1 MQSQLYGNGSVI
13 KKQEKY
19 LLSLAYYKYTTYLC
33 RCKTTTCAKI
43 LSNVTRNDWDAWWLS
58 VISFLL
64 IMNDLQ
70 VFKNE
75 DFGQLQVKTSEENEL
90 YFNATHVCEA
100 LGMTN
105 VTVSIES
112 LDEDERSKFNLGRQG
127 ETWFVNESGLYHLIF
142 KSRKPFAKKFRKWV
156 TSEVLPSIRRTG
168 TYTLPAATEM
178 FPLYQ
183 DILLSRYSGKRRER
197 ILVLIEKLTPLVPS
211 FPKGEWHIFN
221 DDIDAIWH
229 SKGYENMQPGT
240 LVHLCIEA
248 MRILG
253 YKVENRGIHWRILS

>member
-1 MQSQLYGNGSVI
+1 MRGGS
-13 KKQEKY
+13 
-19 LLSLAYYKYTTYLC
+19 
-33 RCKTTTCAKI
+33 
-43 LSNVTRNDWDAWWLS
+43 W
-58 VISFLL
+58 SFLFFIIT
-64 IMNDLQ
+64 IMENLK
-70 VFKNE
+70 VFENE
-75 DFGQLQVKTSEENEL
+75 EYGQLQVKMSEGNEL

-100 LGMTN
+100 LELFN
-105 VTVSIES
+105 PRKAIES
-112 LDEDERSKFNLGRQG
+112 LDEDEVTKFNLGSRQG

-168 TYTLPAATEM
+168 TYTLPASTEM

-183 DILLSRYSGKRRER
+183 DVLLSRYSGKKRER
-197 ILVLIEKLTPLVPS
+197 VLVLMEKLSPLLPS
-211 FPKGEWHIFN
+211 YPKGEWHIFN

-253 YKVENRGIHWRILS
+253 YKVENRGIHWRILQ